1 MHFILRVIS
10 LKFLSFIFA
19 SIYGF
24 FHAKK
29 IHMSVG
35 PFFEIFHIQPIFA
48 KKGPN
53 WEKLILKMY
62 DSQHIQLFC
71 CQNFKSPYPALLYL
85 YVRVAVEIGENRLM
99 EAYVRKKKVIR
110 KKYELKSTENRPARC

>member
-1 MHFILRVIS
+1 MHFILRHIDIFVIS
-10 LKFLSFIFA
+10 LEFLSFIFA

-29 IHMSVG
+29 IHLSVG

-53 WEKLILKMY
+53 WEKLIIKMY

-71 CQNFKSPYPALLYL
+71 SAVSVCTSSCTNRSKSFGGSL
-85 YVRVAVEIGENRLM
+85 
-99 EAYVRKKKVIR
+99 RKKKESYQ
-110 KKYELKSTENRPARC
+110 KKI